1 MKLKKINLINKSY
14 SQENSTLQEIAKVM
28 NLSKERI
35 RQIEAK
41 GLMQM
46 RKKFNSLGIKKDD
59 VLIA

>member
-1 MKLKKINLINKSY
+1 MKKTNPTHKPYN
-14 SQENSTLQEIAKVM
+14 QENSTLQEIAEAM

-46 RKKFNSLGIKKDD
+46 RKKFNALGMKKDD